1 MFVAKV
7 GDKVQRPLGYRG
19 HGVVHTVTEVFRD
32 GWFNHNNGLT
42 TGDHLGTGGCH
53 PQYWELVMPTT
64 CRVTKHKE
72 EYRAKI
78 RPLNEAVH
86 RANDPA
92 TSKGK
97 RKVNKYE
104 QAVLNALSQGGA
116 VEGMTGKEIA
126 AYHDLPLNCITP
138 RFAPLRRKGLLKAK
152 RDAMGQ
158 VEKRDKQIVWV
169 LA

>member
-1 MFVAKV
+1 MFKSGDRVVTIRERLPFFDTGCTGTVVNVPFTSGDLEVLFDGRQKV
-7 GDKVQRPLGYRG
+7 NFCLPEWVNPLY
-19 HGVVHTVTEVFRD
+19 
-32 GWFNHNNGLT
+32 LK
-42 TGDHLGTGGCH
+42 LA
-53 PQYWELVMPTT
+53 TT

-72 EYRAKI
+72 EYREKI

-97 RKVNKYE
+97 RKVNKYAE
-104 QAVLNALSQGGA
+104 CVVYLLQRNPGGL
-116 VEGMTGKEIA
+116 TGKEIA
-126 AYHDLPLNCITP
+126 GLSGFPLNCVTP
-138 RFAPLRRKGLLKAK
+138 RFAPLRRKNLIKAK

-169 LA
+169 MT